1 MQDNGGQVGSQDFG
15 IGVFRAVQKV
25 RFVVQTETDPRRH
38 TATPACPLVGTGLG
52 NRFNWQPLYF
62 RAHTVPADARNASI
76 NHVAN
81 TGHGQRGLSHV
92 GGQHNP
98 PSLVALK
105 HPVLFLVTQAG
116 IQRQHF
122 GMTQVSVA
130 QHLAHGPDLPLAWQ
144 KNQYIPRR
152 LLFLPFMLFNLVQR
166 REDTVGPA
174 LIPVVLVPN
183 QGAISNIYRKGT
195 TADFNHRRF
204 VEKLAEALH
213 LDRGRGDDDFQ
224 IRALRQQLLEIAE
237 QKINIQA
244 ALVGLID
251 NQRVIA
257 IQKTV
262 MLHFCQ
268 QDAVGHY
275 LDPGRF
281 RGVVGKPHLVPDL
294 LPYRL
299 TQFFGNPAGNT
310 ARGDTPGLGMANK
323 PADAPPQVQA
333 NLRNLSGFT
342 GPGLTSNDHHLMV
355 VDGITDVLDAIA
367 DRQPC
372 GKGHRLVQCL
382 TLTHLVE
389 PLIQPLRHLFQVLV
403 TRVTLAT
410 AYTTNDAGGLLL
422 VTGVQLA
429 HHRFDSGPGINGS
442 FGTSV
447 VSH

>member
-1 MQDNGGQVGSQDFG
+1 M
-15 IGVFRAVQKV
+15 
-25 RFVVQTETDPRRH
+25 
-38 TATPACPLVGTGLG
+38 
-52 NRFNWQPLYF
+52 
-62 RAHTVPADARNASI
+62 
-76 NHVAN
+76 
-81 TGHGQRGLSHV
+81 
-92 GGQHNP
+92 
-98 PSLVALK
+98 
-105 HPVLFLVTQAG
+105 
-116 IQRQHF
+116 
-122 GMTQVSVA
+122 
-130 QHLAHGPDLPLAWQ
+130 
-144 KNQYIPRR
+144 
-152 LLFLPFMLFNLVQR
+152 
-166 REDTVGPA
+166 
-174 LIPVVLVPN
+174 
-183 QGAISNIYRKGT
+183 
-195 TADFNHRRF
+195 
-204 VEKLAEALH
+204 
-213 LDRGRGDDDFQ
+213 
-224 IRALRQQLLEIAE
+224 LEIAE
-237 QKINIQA
+237 QKINIKA

-294 LPYRL
+294 LAYRL

-310 ARGDTPGLGMANK
+310 ARGYPPGLGMTNK
-323 PADAPPQVQA
+323 PADAAPQVQA

-367 DRQPC
+367 DRQPG
-372 GKGHRLVQCL
+372 GKGRRLVQCL

-422 VTGVQLA
+422 VAGVQLA